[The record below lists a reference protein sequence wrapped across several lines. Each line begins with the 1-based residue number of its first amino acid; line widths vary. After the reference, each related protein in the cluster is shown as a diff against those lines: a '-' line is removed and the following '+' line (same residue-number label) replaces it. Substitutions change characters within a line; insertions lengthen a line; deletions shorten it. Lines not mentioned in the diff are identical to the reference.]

1 MPELRLCLRSSPA
14 LAGCITHPAPKV
26 RSLLCVI
33 IFMGMNRRGKRSFIE
48 CQVHL
53 GVRVRVPIAA
63 VESRNATE
71 GARAESISRRAT
83 EKGSA

>member
-1 MPELRLCLRSSPA
+1 MYREMRL
-14 LAGCITHPAPKV
+14 LAG
-26 RSLLCVI
+26 LLAI
-33 IFMGMNRRGKRSFIE
+33 GESAMEGREKRSFIE

>member
-1 MPELRLCLRSSPA
+1 ME
-14 LAGCITHPAPKV
+14 G
-26 RSLLCVI
+26 
-33 IFMGMNRRGKRSFIE
+33 RGKRSFIE